1 MREMI
6 ATNARFVP
14 KKQAVIVGLMT
25 SSSEGKLYVQTRYF
39 LRNYLPMAVTLIQEL
54 ATNFGQ

>member
-14 KKQAVIVGLMT
+14 KKQAVRVGLMT
-25 SSSEGKLYVQTRYF
+25 SNSEGKLCVETRYV
-39 LRNYLPMAVTLIQEL
+39 LCNYLPMAVSHIQEL
-54 ATNFGQ
+54 AT

>member
-1 MREMI
+1 MREII
-6 ATNARFVP
+6 ATNARFFT

-25 SSSEGKLYVQTRYF
+25 SNSEGKLYVETRYF

-54 ATNFGQ
+54 ATNLGR